1 MSTRPVIGQYAPL
14 PRPTARRLS
23 DIHPYATMAGSYR
36 RDPDRWVGVGLAFVA
51 VAAVL
56 LMLFDLA

>member
-1 MSTRPVIGQYAPL
+1 MKPVIGQYAPL

-23 DIHPYATMAGSYR
+23 DLHPYATLGQSYQR
-36 RDPDRWVGVGLAFVA
+36 SPDRWVGVGMAIVA
-51 VAAVL
+51 IGAVL